1 MEPHQRV
8 TSLQSNADSMHIDN
22 DDSSR
27 LQNLQHHQQPSSSP
41 IPNLPLFSTT
51 LSDHTITN
59 SSTLSSISGSSIN
72 QTTSEASSNTSHAS
86 NQAKRIINNNSIR
99 RKQQLAQDMHNR
111 ALSKKALQ
119 ENDALV
125 YLDGPQVYTCG
136 NCRTHLTSHDD
147 IISKS
152 FHGRHGKCCG
162 IVYTQYCM

>member
-1 MEPHQRV
+1 MNH
-8 TSLQSNADSMHIDN
+8 
-22 DDSSR
+22 
-27 LQNLQHHQQPSSSP
+27 
-41 IPNLPLFSTT
+41 
-51 LSDHTITN
+51 
-59 SSTLSSISGSSIN
+59 
-72 QTTSEASSNTSHAS
+72 TTSEASSNMSHAS
-86 NQAKRIINNNSIR
+86 RQRNNINNSIR

-152 FHGRHGKCCG
+152 FHGRHGK
-162 IVYTQYCM
+162 

>member
-1 MEPHQRV
+1 MEPHQNS
-8 TSLQSNADSMHIDN
+8 TSLQSDANSMHIDY

-27 LQNLQHHQQPSSSP
+27 LQNLQHHHQTSSP

-59 SSTLSSISGSSIN
+59 SSKLSSKSGSSIN
-72 QTTSEASSNTSHAS
+72 HTTSEASSNTSCR
-86 NQAKRIINNNSIR
+86 AKRNINNSIR
-99 RKQQLAQDMHNR
+99 RKQQLAQDIHNR

-152 FHGRHGKCCG
+152 FHGRHGK
-162 IVYTQYCM
+162 

>member
-1 MEPHQRV
+1 MEPHQNS
-8 TSLQSNADSMHIDN
+8 TSLQSDANSMHIDN

-27 LQNLQHHQQPSSSP
+27 LQNLQQHQQTSSSP

-59 SSTLSSISGSSIN
+59 SSTLSSKSGSSSIN
-72 QTTSEASSNTSHAS
+72 QTTSEASSNTSHEAS
-86 NQAKRIINNNSIR
+86 RQRNNINNNSIR

-152 FHGRHGKCCG
+152 FHGRHGK
-162 IVYTQYCM
+162 

>member
-1 MEPHQRV
+1 MEPHQ
-8 TSLQSNADSMHIDN
+8 TASSLQSDANSMHIDD

-27 LQNLQHHQQPSSSP
+27 LQNLQQHQQTSSSP

-59 SSTLSSISGSSIN
+59 SSTLSSKSGSSVN
-72 QTTSEASSNTSHAS
+72 QTTSEEASSNTSC
-86 NQAKRIINNNSIR
+86 QAKRNNINNGIR

-111 ALSKKALQ
+111 ALSRKALQ

-136 NCRTHLTSHDD
+136 NCRSHLTSHDD

-152 FHGRHGKCCG
+152 FHGRHGKLMS
-162 IVYTQYCM
+162 V

>member
-1 MEPHQRV
+1 MEPHQNS
-8 TSLQSNADSMHIDN
+8 TSLQSDANSMHIDN
-22 DDSSR
+22 DDDSSL

-59 SSTLSSISGSSIN
+59 SSTLSSKSGSSIN
-72 QTTSEASSNTSHAS
+72 HTTSEASSNTSC
-86 NQAKRIINNNSIR
+86 QAKRNINNSIR

-136 NCRTHLTSHDD
+136 NCRTHLSSHDD

-152 FHGRHGKCCG
+152 FHGRHGK
-162 IVYTQYCM
+162 

>member
-1 MEPHQRV
+1 MESHQRV
-8 TSLQSNADSMHIDN
+8 TSLQSNADSMHVDN

-27 LQNLQHHQQPSSSP
+27 LQNLQHHHQTSSP

-59 SSTLSSISGSSIN
+59 SSTLSSKSGSSMN
-72 QTTSEASSNTSHAS
+72 HTTSEASSNMSHAS
-86 NQAKRIINNNSIR
+86 RQRNNINNSIR

-152 FHGRHGKCCG
+152 FHGRHGK
-162 IVYTQYCM
+162 

>member
-1 MEPHQRV
+1 MEPHQN
-8 TSLQSNADSMHIDN
+8 TSLQNDANSMHIDN

-27 LQNLQHHQQPSSSP
+27 LQTDLQQHQQPSSSP

-59 SSTLSSISGSSIN
+59 SSTLSSKSGSSIN
-72 QTTSEASSNTSHAS
+72 HTTSEASSNMSHVS
-86 NQAKRIINNNSIR
+86 IQAKQNNINSIR

-152 FHGRHGKCCG
+152 FHGRHGK
-162 IVYTQYCM
+162 